1 MEMPDK
7 MGGRRGGFGSALPL
21 EAFFEDAQS
30 LSPEEF
36 ESRHGS
42 GFLLLTATKSSSPK
56 DTYSTDVQLL
66 IDGEDDDGS
75 AHTGSLSTLVLP
87 VRSAVHIVTL
97 GRATDS
103 DVVIPDPSVS
113 RRHALMKQRDDGVF
127 LMLDAGSSNGSTVNG
142 ASVLARG
149 QGPPTEVKPGDN
161 VRLGRVECTFI
172 DAPALRDFVL
182 QTG

>member
-1 MEMPDK
+1 
-7 MGGRRGGFGSALPL
+7 MGSENDRGKKSGGYGSALPV
-21 EAFFEDAQS
+21 EAFFEDAQT
-30 LSPEEF
+30 LSPAEF
-36 ESRHGS
+36 ESHHGN
-42 GFLLLTATKSSSPK
+42 GFLLLMATKVSSPK
-56 DTYSTDVQLL
+56 DTYSTELQLL
-66 IDGEDDDGS
+66 SDVDDAS
-75 AHTGSLSTLVLP
+75 AHTGSVSTLVLP
-87 VRSAVHIVTL
+87 VHSPVHIVTL

-113 RRHALMKQRDDGVF
+113 RRHALMKRRGDGVF
-127 LMLDAGSSNGSTVNG
+127 LMLDAGSSNGTTVNG

-172 DAPALRDFVL
+172 DASALRDFVL